1 MRYGPMKPVIYLVT
15 LLSLLGVTPA
25 AWAGPAEEIAVIG
38 QQRGVAFEKGDA
50 DGFTAA
56 FADNA
61 VFTPSLQPF
70 RVDGKAAIKDYFAAF
85 FDTYP
90 THRTAARQVSTSVY
104 ANDTIFVSDN
114 YLVLTLTDKTGK
126 VSVDYLR
133 VSTTWLKM
141 GSEWRIVDQHNS
153 RMPIP

>member
-1 MRYGPMKPVIYLVT
+1 MKRLIFLVA
-15 LLSLLGVTPA
+15 LLSLLGISPA
-25 AWAGPAEEIAVIG
+25 AWAGAAEEIAVIG
-38 QQRGVAFEKGDA
+38 QQLGVAFEKGDA

-85 FDTYP
+85 FETYP
-90 THRTAARQVSTSVY
+90 TRHTAARQVSTRVY
-104 ANDTIFVSDN
+104 ANDTTFVSDN
-114 YLVLTLTDKTGK
+114 YLVLTLADNTGN
-126 VSVDYLR
+126 VRVDYLR
-133 VSTTWLKM
+133 ISTTWLKM
-141 GSEWRIVDQHNS
+141 GSEWRIVGQHNS